1 MSVLVGGIERNKTRS
16 AFVRR
21 MFSMRTLLWIIG
33 EIIVFGLLSF
43 LCKKVRNVQFYES
56 VLKHTKYPLYDLVS
70 FKEKIA
76 YGITKFVKDAPTFS
90 FAPSDYEFWR
100 KESEK
105 TDSCKRGEKVLIN
118 ISLIFLYFRSVVGNV
133 IIDIILIITIVTCQ
147 NIIDWEVCWKS
158 IVCFFMDIPFD
169 IIGEYLI
176 CALKWIQENV
186 NVILVLLIVVISA
199 YIGLLKKKKRKYSI
213 EAVWAEED
221 EEHIKEIARI
231 QKKVESVLLD
241 IRGDIYQNLKILQEQ
256 ARFFTGEENIKF
268 DKIIDYSKKT
278 DELKQLMWEITN
290 NNGIQI
296 YAKRN
301 RRLYVQLSMLD
312 LLPSLTDKKRFIE
325 LDYLSLKY
333 ISNNCKNEEDMC
345 ETYARG
351 VALMNGINRFLKFS
365 YKKRNQ
371 YNKVVLHIADSDYL
385 GGIIEKIK

>member
-1 MSVLVGGIERNKTRS
+1 M
-16 AFVRR
+16 
-21 MFSMRTLLWIIG
+21 
-33 EIIVFGLLSF
+33 
-43 LCKKVRNVQFYES
+43 
-56 VLKHTKYPLYDLVS
+56 
-70 FKEKIA
+70 
-76 YGITKFVKDAPTFS
+76 
-90 FAPSDYEFWR
+90 
-100 KESEK
+100 
-105 TDSCKRGEKVLIN
+105 
-118 ISLIFLYFRSVVGNV
+118 
-133 IIDIILIITIVTCQ
+133 
-147 NIIDWEVCWKS
+147 
-158 IVCFFMDIPFD
+158 
-169 IIGEYLI
+169 
-176 CALKWIQENV
+176 
-186 NVILVLLIVVISA
+186 
-199 YIGLLKKKKRKYSI
+199 
-213 EAVWAEED
+213 
-221 EEHIKEIARI
+221 
-231 QKKVESVLLD
+231 ESVLLD